1 MVWLFL
7 GATLLVA
14 SVIFG
19 RTFSTAD
26 PKAMAKVIRLG
37 GPIILFVLSIVLS
50 AGFSFA
56 VGLPLL
62 FLVVFWPL
70 ILKFFGPK
78 IGLEGGA
85 GDQFRQRHGQ
95 GQRENR
101 TQSRSTM
108 TTKEALAILG
118 LDASASRDDILHAHK
133 TLMKKNHP
141 DQGGS
146 VYLAQKI
153 NEAKDVLLGS

>member
-7 GATLLVA
+7 GAALLVA

-19 RTFSTAD
+19 RAFAAAD
-26 PKAMAKVIRLG
+26 PKALAKVIRLG
-37 GPIILFVLSIVLS
+37 GPILLFVLSIVLT

-56 VGLPLL
+56 VGLPVL
-62 FLVVFWPL
+62 FLVLFWPL
-70 ILKFFGPK
+70 ILKVFGPK

-85 GDQFRQRHGQ
+85 GDQFRQKRDGYE
-95 GQRENR
+95 RKS
-101 TQSRSTM
+101 QSRSTM

-118 LDASASRDDILHAHK
+118 LDAGASREDVLRAHK

-153 NEAKDVLLGS
+153 NEAKDVLIGSS

>member
-1 MVWLFL
+1 MVWVFL
-7 GATLLVA
+7 GAVLLVA

-26 PKAMAKVIRLG
+26 PKAMAKAIRLG
-37 GPIILFVLSIVLS
+37 GPILLFVLSILLS

-56 VGLPLL
+56 VGLPFL
-62 FLVVFWPL
+62 FLLLFWPL
-70 ILKFFGPK
+70 ILRVFGPK

-85 GDQFRQRHGQ
+85 GDQF
-95 GQRENR
+95 GQRRER
-101 TQSRSTM
+101 YESRSRMRSTM

-118 LDASASRDDILHAHK
+118 LDAGASRDDILQAHK

-153 NEAKDVLLGS
+153 NEAKDVLIGSN